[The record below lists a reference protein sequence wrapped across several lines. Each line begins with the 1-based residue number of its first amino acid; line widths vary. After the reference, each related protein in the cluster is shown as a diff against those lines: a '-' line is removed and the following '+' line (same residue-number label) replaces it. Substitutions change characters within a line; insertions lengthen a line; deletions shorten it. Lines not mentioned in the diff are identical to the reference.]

1 CHFQSISAAQPL
13 TMAAQIPSIPWLMP
27 GLTCFRAMESHRAL
41 SNLNLGNF
49 ASCFI
54 RFRLLESRFHLS
66 NYIPDFLEVEKRLLD
81 RIPWDNYFLFT
92 VSLSATASGGLR
104 LGGEG

>member
-1 CHFQSISAAQPL
+1 
-13 TMAAQIPSIPWLMP
+13 MAAQIPSIPWLMP

-66 NYIPDFLEVEKRLLD
+66 NCIPDFL
-81 RIPWDNYFLFT
+81 
-92 VSLSATASGGLR
+92 
-104 LGGEG
+104 